1 MTNKDDKVGFPTPL
15 YIVAAPLGPDGADFQ
30 PAFIP
35 DEPQPGTFDEALLP
49 ALIGI
54 HYAMH
59 LPKNRFETLDLQI
72 PAVKDQVDG
81 FPRGHSIALI
91 PDVLLDEAELM
102 AVLAAPHEPALILAS
117 TDRIEAAQTA
127 SRQIGSLLPP
137 AAFDALD
144 QSSLDEHW
152 RLLASRWLD
161 DWPQVV
167 VLEPATP
174 RWSWP
179 IRQDG
184 SLLSLQ
190 RLARMMAVPLELPE
204 EQVSPF
210 RSAANV
216 RRLRIHLEAL
226 AELEQEGVDI
236 DSAEAHYPAALEK
249 KSNTRIRLTMSL
261 SGTAPRYV
269 RFSSGP
275 DGIIDGTFRDDYPEV
290 RALMVSHVA
299 SADNSMGIVLEDV
312 LTPEAFHAVASL
324 ERHWSEG
331 PRPVAVKRLLQ
342 RLNDVTESFWTDELV
357 AAIRCASSIE
367 AFTNF
372 PFGLLTI
379 PGDSSPIC
387 NRLPINYRPINP
399 LTRALQF
406 ELSPQVPRLLR
417 AGFKVL
423 VAECIPTSDPVGAAS
438 RTGWASI
445 ADEMEA
451 AGIGFTIRETLTKD
465 SLREAITASAP
476 DVLILSAHGFHAPE
490 QNVAGIVIGENERS
504 LGDDFGAVPP
514 LVILSACHTSPRGG
528 GVVNIGDLL
537 IREGAI
543 AVLSTLVPV
552 DVFHNAQ
559 TVARFLRYVAL
570 AVNDSA
576 TAANSSVM
584 DVWHQVQALNVV
596 IDLVHGNRKLME
608 WAFTRVDGI
617 SPIEQFMTGDHGMR
631 RTHLYQDAEARLV
644 SIAARTN
651 DEQQVRDWLRSPGY
665 VPESLM
671 YTMLGRPS
679 FLLVGSPTN
688 TTWSA
693 DR

>member
-1 MTNKDDKVGFPTPL
+1 MTSNDRKVGVPTPL
-15 YIVAAPLGPDGADFQ
+15 YIVAAPLGPDGAAFQ

-35 DEPQPGTFDEALLP
+35 DEPQSGTFDEALLP

-72 PAVKDQVDG
+72 PAIRDQVVG

-91 PDVLLDEAELM
+91 PDVMLDEAKLM
-102 AVLAAPHEPALILAS
+102 AVLTAPYEPALILAPS
-117 TDRIEAAQTA
+117 DRIKAAQTA
-127 SRQIGSLLPP
+127 SRQVGSLLPP
-137 AAFDALD
+137 AAFETLG

-161 DWPQVV
+161 DWPRSV

-184 SLLSLQ
+184 SFLSLQ
-190 RLARMMAVPLELPE
+190 RLARMMAVPLEFPK
-204 EQVSPF
+204 EQGSPF
-210 RSAANV
+210 RSAAHV
-216 RRLRIHLEAL
+216 RGLRIHLEAL
-226 AELEQEGVDI
+226 AELEHEGVDI
-236 DSAEAHYPAALEK
+236 DSAEAHYPLALEK
-249 KSNTRIRLTMSL
+249 KSNMRMRLTMSL

-269 RFSSGP
+269 RFSSGA
-275 DGIIDGTFRDDYPEV
+275 DGITDGVFRDDYPEV
-290 RALMVSHVA
+290 RALMVSHAA

-312 LTPEAFHAVASL
+312 LTPEAFHAVAAL
-324 ERHWSEG
+324 ERHWSEV
-331 PRPVAVKRLLQ
+331 PRPGAVRRLFQ
-342 RLNDVTESFWTDELV
+342 RLNNATESFWTDEMV

-367 AFTNF
+367 VFTNF
-372 PFGLLTI
+372 PLGLLTL

-387 NRLPINYRPINP
+387 NRLPISYRPINP

-406 ELSPQVPRLLR
+406 ELIPQAPHLLN

-423 VAECIPTSDPVGAAS
+423 VAECIPSSDPVGAAS
-438 RTGWASI
+438 RVGWARI

-451 AGIGFTIRETLTKD
+451 AGIDFTISETLTRV

-476 DVLILSAHGFHAPE
+476 DVLILSAHGFHASE
-490 QNVAGIVIGENERS
+490 QNVAGIIIGEDERS

-537 IREGAI
+537 IRAGAVS
-543 AVLSTLVPV
+543 VLSTLVPV
-552 DVFHNAQ
+552 NVFHNTQ
-559 TVARFLRYVAL
+559 IVARFLRYVAL

-576 TAANSSVM
+576 TPANTSVM

-608 WAFTRVDGI
+608 WAFTRVNGT

-644 SIAARTN
+644 GIAARTS
-651 DEQQVRDWLRSPGY
+651 DEQRVRGWLRSPGY

-679 FLLVGSPTN
+679 FLLVGAPTD
-688 TTWSA
+688 TAWST
-693 DR
+693 DL